1 MMYTEIERKFIVTD
15 STFKQSAVRIM
26 DIRQGYVGTSS
37 NGEAR
42 VSIRDGKAWVI
53 IKSNG
58 CLARLKYEIPIPKKD
73 AEELLSFTCDRVI
86 HKTRYIIPCED
97 SMLKWEVDEF
107 HGEDEGLIIAEIELP
122 RKDMP
127 FEKPQWLGKEVTQD
141 TTYYN
146 STLSKTSWKAIQK
159 SYAEAKAWED
169 SLVKGFISKGI
180 H

>member
-1 MMYTEIERKFIVTD
+1 ME
-15 STFKQSAVRIM
+15 
-26 DIRQGYVGTSS
+26 
-37 NGEAR
+37 
-42 VSIRDGKAWVI
+42 
-53 IKSNG
+53 
-58 CLARLKYEIPIPKKD
+58 YEIPISKKD

-141 TTYYN
+141 TTYYS

-159 SYAEAKAWED
+159 SRAEAKAWDDWRD
-169 SLVKGFISKGI
+169 SLVKK
-180 H
+180 